1 MREGWRVLR
10 QALVLGVLGVLV
22 AAIIHHPLLKRLAR
36 GEFRDTL
43 VQAAEYPGLRLITT
57 AEGEDLWR
65 GGEAVF
71 VDARRSPAYDQGHVP
86 AARSAPVAEA
96 EKTLPQALV
105 DLRRGQLVVVYCEG
119 GDCQSSLLLAKRLH
133 DEGFQDIRV
142 MTGGFDEWTKAGL
155 PVEKGHGQ
163 E

>member
-1 MREGWRVLR
+1 MGEGWRVLR
-10 QALVLGVLGVLV
+10 QALTLV
-22 AAIIHHPLLKRLAR
+22 ALSALIGAIVHFPLLKRLAR

-43 VQAAEYPGLRLITT
+43 VQADEYPGLRLITT

-65 GGEAVF
+65 VGEAVF
-71 VDARRSPAYDQGHVP
+71 VDARRAPAYDQGHVP
-86 AARSAPVAEA
+86 AARNAPAAEA
-96 EKTLPQALV
+96 EKTLPQPLM
-105 DLRRGQLVVVYCEG
+105 DLPRGRPVVVYCEG

-133 DEGFQDIRV
+133 DEGFRDVRV
-142 MTGGFDEWTKAGL
+142 MTGGFDEWAKAGL